1 MTSPRPAAVGSADQ
15 FDNEI
20 HERAV
25 ALMARYPQAR
35 SALLPMLHLVQ
46 SVQGHVGQQGIEFC
60 AAKLDLTTAEV
71 SAVASFYSMYKR
83 QPCGEHLVS
92 VCTNTL
98 CAALGGDAI
107 YQTLQTELG
116 DADIPLGQE
125 QTCGEPGT
133 TGSITLEHV
142 ECMAACD
149 FGPVMQVNY
158 EYYDNQ
164 STDSALDLV
173 RSLRAGDRPLPTR
186 GAPLTDFRQAELQL
200 AGFFDESAGA
210 DDVSA
215 APETLRGVAL
225 AYENGW
231 QAPAM
236 PDGATELHPL
246 PPVPEKK

>member
-1 MTSPRPAAVGSADQ
+1 MTSPMSADV
-15 FDNEI
+15 FDEQI

-35 SALLPMLHLVQ
+35 SSLLPMLHLVQ
-46 SVQGHVGQQGIEFC
+46 SVQGHVAQEGIAFC

-71 SAVASFYSMYKR
+71 SAVASFYSMYKH
-83 QPCGEHLVS
+83 QPCGEHVVS

-98 CAALGGDAI
+98 CATVGGDDI
-107 YQTLQTELG
+107 YKALQTELG
-116 DADIPLGQE
+116 NDATPLGQE
-125 QTCGEPGT
+125 ETCGEPGSA
-133 TGSITLEHV
+133 GSITLEHV
-142 ECMAACD
+142 ECLAACD

-164 STDSALDLV
+164 STESALELV

-200 AGFFDESAGA
+200 AGFFDEHAGA

-215 APETLRGVAL
+215 APQTLRGVAL
-225 AYENGW
+225 AHENGW

-236 PDGATELHPL
+236 PDGATELHDL
-246 PPVPEKK
+246 PQVPEKK